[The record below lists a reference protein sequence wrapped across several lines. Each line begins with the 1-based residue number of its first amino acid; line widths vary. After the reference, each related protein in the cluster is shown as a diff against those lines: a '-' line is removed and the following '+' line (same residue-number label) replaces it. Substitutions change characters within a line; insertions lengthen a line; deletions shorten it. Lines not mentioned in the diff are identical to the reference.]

1 MYLEVIGWIATVF
14 IILSFIQK
22 DMLRLR
28 LLSLVGAL
36 FWTAYGLLLGSWS
49 IVFLNV
55 VVGIIQVYWVRK
67 IRLNN

>member
-1 MYLEVIGWIATVF
+1 MYLEAIGWIATVF

-36 FWTAYGLLLGSWS
+36 FWPVYGLISGS
-49 IVFLNV
+49 
-55 VVGIIQVYWVRK
+55 
-67 IRLNN
+67 